1 VPLVLT
7 FDGGGGGGE
16 ILRSALTASSPVK
29 GNSVETDLHGSA
41 GSNLNCRNDAH
52 RQASGIGELECGHL
66 PLKDAKLGEPTE
78 ISFVGCDPR
87 MPGRPALLAIVTLSC
102 PISQCFPSL
111 CLIKRQE

>member
-7 FDGGGGGGE
+7 FDGGGGGE
-16 ILRSALTASSPVK
+16 ILCSALTASSPVK

-66 PLKDAKLGEPTE
+66 PLKDAKLGEPAE
-78 ISFVGCDPR
+78 ISFVGCDPPDAR
-87 MPGRPALLAIVTLSC
+87 SPRAPRDRHTVMSHLRVLPLFVLN
-102 PISQCFPSL
+102 
-111 CLIKRQE
+111 